1 MVGMTFLRER
11 EVYGSIYRADIIAWL
26 VKHDA
31 EKQFLVSFQDWKCQ
45 ETLAWKYAKES
56 CKWVE
61 QDEDDELFVFYSLK
75 YIIRKVKV

>member
-31 EKQFLVSFQDWKCQ
+31 EKQFLVSFQD
-45 ETLAWKYAKES
+45 ES
-56 CKWVE
+56 
-61 QDEDDELFVFYSLK
+61 
-75 YIIRKVKV
+75 VKKRSHESTQKRAANEWSKMKMMSYLSSIHWST

>member
-1 MVGMTFLRER
+1 MTRQTWCRKTISGELSR
-11 EVYGSIYRADIIAWL
+11 
-26 VKHDA
+26 
-31 EKQFLVSFQDWKCQ
+31 WKCQ